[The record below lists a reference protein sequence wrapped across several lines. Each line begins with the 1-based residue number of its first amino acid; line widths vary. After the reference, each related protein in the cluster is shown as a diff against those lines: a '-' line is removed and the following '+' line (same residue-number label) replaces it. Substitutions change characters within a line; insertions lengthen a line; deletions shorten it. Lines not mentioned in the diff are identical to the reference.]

1 MKGGLRHQLGE
12 NVKVSGEVEEL
23 LKSHHALVRVDVP
36 RVSVCERIEELSHE
50 VYNAFWVD

>member
-1 MKGGLRHQLGE
+1 MKSGLRHQLGE
-12 NVKVSGEVEEL
+12 NVEVSGEVEEL

-50 VYNAFWVD
+50 VYYTF